1 MNNMN
6 TTTKQLLKATII
18 ACIAV
23 VTITLLVCNPKH
35 SNNDMAQN
43 GNLRRLDDS
52 IAALAPSALQ
62 AIEKGMNEADDSTTY
77 YEYMLRKALFYSL
90 TEHPE
95 RADTLID
102 SVKTFVT
109 QQDDGYYATN
119 GTCLSPRLNSLMAGA
134 KACQAARYMSN
145 HRDPRRI
152 VALNKETY
160 NLLLNSNSKHNLP
173 KTCANMADAYMLCND
188 LPNAAKWY
196 QRALFLVDS
205 LELPQKENIT
215 LYMGLAQIYVT
226 LRNYYKAKF
235 YNDQTEPHVKEMS
248 PSMQAYYVNNLGNY
262 YYFQGDYK
270 NALQTFLRMK
280 KLLEQHGMVRT
291 FDMYLCKINLADVY
305 LNLGKLNDAT
315 AMLDDVEPYFRAQ
328 GDNTSIYYCNTI
340 RFGIAVRAGRKKEAG
355 RLMADKTDESLIPYT
370 LVNIRNKYKRRY
382 YELTGNYD
390 KAYALLNR
398 SIAYND
404 SIEHNLSNMRTAEIM
419 SRFTT
424 DTLQLHRDLAIEHK
438 NAEIQSIKF
447 TSTLAISIAVT
458 SILLLILW
466 YLYLR
471 KRRFKIQLRMMSLKL
486 DNVRNRISPHFMF
499 NVLNNR
505 IIKSDVKESNELT
518 ELAQLIRA
526 NLDMSSTLGV
536 ELQKELEFVQQ
547 YIRVESYLMGDDFH
561 FNIDIA
567 PDVDASSVR
576 IPSMFIQIMTEN
588 SIKHALRNKEGI
600 KLLSITVRREQHNTV
615 IKVTDN
621 GPGFNPATL
630 RRKTGM
636 NIISQTI
643 AVINVRNK
651 DKIRFAIRNIYSP
664 DGQQTKG
671 CEATLKVPDGV
682 KIESNKQSYRV
693 KQTI

>member
-43 GNLRRLDDS
+43 GNMRWLDDS

-62 AIEKGMNEADDSTTY
+62 AIERGMNEANDSTTY
-77 YEYMLRKALFYSL
+77 YEYVLREARYYSL
-90 TEHPE
+90 TERPE

-102 SVKTFVT
+102 RVTAFVMH
-109 QQDDGYYATN
+109 QDDGYYAIN
-119 GTCLSPRLNSLMAGA
+119 GTCLSPRLNSLIAGT
-134 KACQAARYMSN
+134 KACQAARDMSC
-145 HRDPRRI
+145 HRDPRHI
-152 VALNKETY
+152 VSLYNDTY
-160 NLLLNSNSKHNLP
+160 QLLLNSDSKHNLP
-173 KTCANMADAYMLCND
+173 KTCANMADAFLLCND

-196 QRALFLVDS
+196 RRALFLVDS
-205 LELPQKENIT
+205 LDLPQKENIT
-215 LYMGLAQIYVT
+215 LYMGLAQIYLT
-226 LRNYYKAKF
+226 LRNYNKAKL
-235 YNDQTEPHVKEMS
+235 YYDQTEPHVKEMS
-248 PSMQAYYVNNLGNY
+248 PSMQAYYINNLGNF

-270 NALQTFLRMK
+270 HALLTFLRMK
-280 KLLEQHGMVRT
+280 KMLEQHGMVRT
-291 FDMYLCKINLADVY
+291 FDMYLCKINLADVF

-315 AMLDDVEPYFRAQ
+315 AMLDEVEPYFRAQ

-340 RFGIAVRAGRKKEAG
+340 RFGIAVRAGRMQEAG

-370 LVNIRNKYKRRY
+370 LVNIRNRYKRRY

-404 SIEHNLSNMRTAEIM
+404 SIEHNLSNMRTTEIM

-471 KRRFKIQLRMMSLKL
+471 KRRFKIQLRMMNLKL
-486 DNVRNRISPHFMF
+486 DNIRNRISPHFMF

-576 IPSMFIQIMTEN
+576 IPSMFIQILTEN
-588 SIKHALRNKEGI
+588 AIKHALRNKEGI

-615 IKVTDN
+615 IRVTDN

-682 KIESNKQSYRV
+682 KIE
-693 KQTI
+693 

>member
-1 MNNMN
+1 MN

-35 SNNDMAQN
+35 SNNETAQN
-43 GNLRRLDDS
+43 GNLRWLDDS

-62 AIEKGMNEADDSTTY
+62 AIERGMNEANDSTTY
-77 YEYMLRKALFYSL
+77 YEYVLREARYYSL
-90 TEHPE
+90 TERPE

-102 SVKTFVT
+102 RVTAFVMH
-109 QQDDGYYATN
+109 QDDGYYAIN

-152 VALNKETY
+152 VALNRETY
-160 NLLLNSNSKHNLP
+160 NLLLNSDSKHNLP
-173 KTCANMADAYMLCND
+173 KTCANMADAYLLCND

-196 QRALFLVDS
+196 RRALFLVDS
-205 LELPQKENIT
+205 LDLPQKENIT

-226 LRNYYKAKF
+226 LRNYDKAKL
-235 YNDQTEPHVKEMS
+235 YYDQTEPHVKEMS
-248 PSMQAYYVNNLGNY
+248 PSMQAYYINNLGNY
-262 YYFQGDYK
+262 YYYQDDYK
-270 NALQTFLRMK
+270 NALQSFLRMK

-340 RFGIAVRAGRKKEAG
+340 RFGIAVRAGRMQEAG
-355 RLMADKTDESLIPYT
+355 RLMADKTDDSLIPYT

-390 KAYALLNR
+390 KAYALLNK

-404 SIEHNLSNMRTAEIM
+404 SIEHNLSNMRSAEIM

-471 KRRFKIQLRMMSLKL
+471 KRRFKIQLRMMNLKL
-486 DNVRNRISPHFMF
+486 DNIRNRISPHFMF

-561 FNIDIA
+561 FSIDIA

-576 IPSMFIQIMTEN
+576 IPSMFIQILTEN
-588 SIKHALRNKEGI
+588 AIKHALRNKEGI

-615 IKVTDN
+615 IRVTDN

-682 KIESNKQSYRV
+682 KIE
-693 KQTI
+693 

>member
-1 MNNMN
+1 MKKMN
-6 TTTKQLLKATII
+6 TTIKQLLKAITT

-23 VTITLLVCNPKH
+23 IIIALQACNAKQ
-35 SNNDMAQN
+35 SNDETAQN
-43 GNLRRLDDS
+43 GNMRWLDDS

-77 YEYMLRKALFYSL
+77 YEYMLRKAQYYSL
-90 TEHPE
+90 TDSPE

-134 KACQAARYMSN
+134 KACQAARYMSV

-160 NLLLNSNSKHNLP
+160 NLLLNSDSKHNLP

-196 QRALFLVDS
+196 RRALFLVDS

-215 LYMGLAQIYVT
+215 LYMGLAQIYLT
-226 LRNYYKAKF
+226 LRNYSKAKF

-270 NALQTFLRMK
+270 NALQTFMRMK

-340 RFGIAVRAGRKKEAG
+340 RFGIAVRAGRMHEAE
-355 RLMADKTDESLIPYT
+355 RLMADKTDDSLIPYT

-382 YELTGNYD
+382 YELTGDYS

-404 SIEHNLSNMRTAEIM
+404 SIEQNLSNMRSAEIL

-424 DTLQLHRDLAIEHK
+424 DTLQLHHDLAIEHK

-471 KRRFKIQLRMMSLKL
+471 KRRFKMQLRMMSLKL

-576 IPSMFIQIMTEN
+576 IPSMFIQILTEN
-588 SIKHALRNKEGI
+588 AIKHALRNKEGV

-615 IKVTDN
+615 IRVTDN

-651 DKIRFAIRNIYSP
+651 VKIRFAIRNIYSP
-664 DGQQTKG
+664 DGRQIKG

-682 KIESNKQSYRV
+682 KIE
-693 KQTI
+693 

>member
-43 GNLRRLDDS
+43 GNMRWLDDS

-62 AIEKGMNEADDSTTY
+62 AIERGMNEANDSTTY
-77 YEYMLRKALFYSL
+77 YEYVLREARYYSL
-90 TEHPE
+90 TERPE

-102 SVKTFVT
+102 RVTAFVMH
-109 QQDDGYYATN
+109 QDDGYYAIN
-119 GTCLSPRLNSLMAGA
+119 GTCLSPRLNSLIAGT
-134 KACQAARYMSN
+134 KACQAARDMSC
-145 HRDPRRI
+145 HRDPRHI
-152 VALNKETY
+152 VSLYNDTY
-160 NLLLNSNSKHNLP
+160 QLLLNSDSKHNLP
-173 KTCANMADAYMLCND
+173 KTCANMADAFLLCND

-196 QRALFLVDS
+196 RRALFLVDS
-205 LELPQKENIT
+205 LDLPQKENIT
-215 LYMGLAQIYVT
+215 LYMGLAQIYLT
-226 LRNYYKAKF
+226 LRNYNKAKL
-235 YNDQTEPHVKEMS
+235 YYDQTEPHVKEMS
-248 PSMQAYYVNNLGNY
+248 PSMQAYYINNLGNF

-270 NALQTFLRMK
+270 HALLTFLRMK
-280 KLLEQHGMVRT
+280 KMLEQHGMVRT
-291 FDMYLCKINLADVY
+291 FDMYLCKINLADVF

-315 AMLDDVEPYFRAQ
+315 AMLDDIEPYFRAQ

-340 RFGIAVRAGRKKEAG
+340 RFGIAVRAGRMQEAG

-370 LVNIRNKYKRRY
+370 LVNIRNRYKRRY

-404 SIEHNLSNMRTAEIM
+404 SIEHNLSNMRTTEIM

-471 KRRFKIQLRMMSLKL
+471 KRRFKMQLRMMNLKL
-486 DNVRNRISPHFMF
+486 DNIRNRISPHFMF

-567 PDVDASSVR
+567 PDVDTSRVK

-615 IKVTDN
+615 IRVTDN

-664 DGQQTKG
+664 DGQQIKG

-682 KIESNKQSYRV
+682 KIE
-693 KQTI
+693 

>member
-62 AIEKGMNEADDSTTY
+62 AIERGMNEANDSTTY
-77 YEYMLRKALFYSL
+77 YEYVLREARYYSL
-90 TEHPE
+90 TERPE

-102 SVKTFVT
+102 RVTAFVMH
-109 QQDDGYYATN
+109 QDDGYYAIN

-152 VALNKETY
+152 VALNRETY

-196 QRALFLVDS
+196 RRALFLVDS
-205 LELPQKENIT
+205 LDLPQKENIT
-215 LYMGLAQIYVT
+215 LYMGLAQIYLT
-226 LRNYYKAKF
+226 LRNYNKAKL
-235 YNDQTEPHVKEMS
+235 YYDQTEPHVKEMS
-248 PSMQAYYVNNLGNY
+248 PSMQAYYINNLGNF

-270 NALQTFLRMK
+270 HALLTFLRMK
-280 KLLEQHGMVRT
+280 KMLEQHGMVRT
-291 FDMYLCKINLADVY
+291 FDMYLCKINLADVF

-340 RFGIAVRAGRKKEAG
+340 RFGIAVRAGRMQEAG

-370 LVNIRNKYKRRY
+370 LVNIRNRYKRRY

-390 KAYALLNR
+390 KAYALLNK

-404 SIEHNLSNMRTAEIM
+404 SIEHNLSNMRSAEIM

-471 KRRFKIQLRMMSLKL
+471 KRRFKIQLRMMNLKL
-486 DNVRNRISPHFMF
+486 DNIRNRISPHFMF

-547 YIRVESYLMGDDFH
+547 YVRVESYLMGDDFH

-576 IPSMFIQIMTEN
+576 IPSMFIQILTEN
-588 SIKHALRNKEGI
+588 AIKHALRNKEGI

-615 IKVTDN
+615 IRVTDN

-682 KIESNKQSYRV
+682 KIE
-693 KQTI
+693 

>member
-1 MNNMN
+1 MN
-6 TTTKQLLKATII
+6 TIAKQLLQATTTACMVVIII
-18 ACIAV
+18 ALQA
-23 VTITLLVCNPKH
+23 CNPKQD
-35 SNNDMAQN
+35 NDQTAEN
-43 GNLRRLDDS
+43 SNLRWLDDS

-62 AIEKGMNEADDSTTY
+62 AIERGMNEADDSTTY

-102 SVKTFVT
+102 RVTAFVMH
-109 QQDDGYYATN
+109 QDDGYYATN
-119 GTCLSPRLNSLMAGA
+119 GTCLSPRLNSLMAGT

-173 KTCANMADAYMLCND
+173 KTCANMADAYLLCND

-196 QRALFLVDS
+196 RRALFLVDS
-205 LELPQKENIT
+205 LDLPQKENIT

-226 LRNYYKAKF
+226 LRDYNKAKF
-235 YNDQTEPHVKEMS
+235 YNDQTEPHVKDMS
-248 PSMQAYYVNNLGNY
+248 PSMQAYYINNLGNF

-270 NALQTFLRMK
+270 HALLTFLRMK
-280 KLLEQHGMVRT
+280 KMLERHGMVRT
-291 FDMYLCKINLADVY
+291 FDMYLCKINLADVF
-305 LNLGKLNDAT
+305 LNLGKLDKAT
-315 AMLDDVEPYFRAQ
+315 AMLDDIEPYFRAQ

-340 RFGIAVRAGRKKEAG
+340 RFGIAVRAGRMQEAG
-355 RLMADKTDESLIPYT
+355 RIMADKTDESLIPYT
-370 LVNIRNKYKRRY
+370 LVNIRNRYKRRY

-404 SIEHNLSNMRTAEIM
+404 SIEHNLSNMRTTEIM

-471 KRRFKIQLRMMSLKL
+471 KRRFKMQLRMMNLKL
-486 DNVRNRISPHFMF
+486 DNIRNRISPHFMF

-567 PDVDASSVR
+567 PDVDAGSVR
-576 IPSMFIQIMTEN
+576 IPSMFIQILTEN
-588 SIKHALRNKEGI
+588 AIKHALRNKEGV

-615 IKVTDN
+615 IRVTDN

-682 KIESNKQSYRV
+682 KIE
-693 KQTI
+693 

>member
-1 MNNMN
+1 MN
-6 TTTKQLLKATII
+6 TIAKQLLQATTTACMVVIII
-18 ACIAV
+18 ALQA
-23 VTITLLVCNPKH
+23 CNPKQD
-35 SNNDMAQN
+35 NDQTAEN
-43 GNLRRLDDS
+43 SNLRWLDDS

-62 AIEKGMNEADDSTTY
+62 AIERGMNEANDSTTY
-77 YEYMLRKALFYSL
+77 YEYVLREARYYSL
-90 TEHPE
+90 TERPE

-102 SVKTFVT
+102 RVTAFVMH
-109 QQDDGYYATN
+109 QDDGYYAIN
-119 GTCLSPRLNSLMAGA
+119 GTCLSPRLNSLIAGT
-134 KACQAARYMSN
+134 KACQAARDMSC
-145 HRDPRRI
+145 HRDPRHI
-152 VALNKETY
+152 VSLYNDTY
-160 NLLLNSNSKHNLP
+160 QLLLNSDSKHNLP

-196 QRALFLVDS
+196 RRALFLVDS
-205 LELPQKENIT
+205 LDLPQKENIT
-215 LYMGLAQIYVT
+215 LYMGLAQIYLT
-226 LRNYYKAKF
+226 LRNYNKAKL
-235 YNDQTEPHVKEMS
+235 YYDQTEPHVKEMS
-248 PSMQAYYVNNLGNY
+248 PSMQAYYINNLGNF

-270 NALQTFLRMK
+270 HALLTFLRMK
-280 KLLEQHGMVRT
+280 KMLEQHGMVRT
-291 FDMYLCKINLADVY
+291 FDMYLCKINLADVF

-340 RFGIAVRAGRKKEAG
+340 RFGIAVRAGRMQEAG
-355 RLMADKTDESLIPYT
+355 RIMANKTDESLIPYT

-382 YELTGNYD
+382 YELTGDYD
-390 KAYALLNR
+390 KAYALLNK

-424 DTLQLHRDLAIEHK
+424 DTLQLHHDLAIEHK

-471 KRRFKIQLRMMSLKL
+471 KRRFKVQLRMMNLKL

-576 IPSMFIQIMTEN
+576 IPSMFIQILTEN
-588 SIKHALRNKEGI
+588 AIKHALRNKEGI

-615 IKVTDN
+615 IRVTDN

-682 KIESNKQSYRV
+682 KIE
-693 KQTI
+693 

>member
-18 ACIAV
+18 ACIAI
-23 VTITLLVCNPKH
+23 VTITLLVCNPKQ

-62 AIEKGMNEADDSTTY
+62 AIERGMNEANDSTTY
-77 YEYMLRKALFYSL
+77 YEYVLREARYYRL
-90 TEHPE
+90 TERPE

-102 SVKTFVT
+102 RVTAFVMH
-109 QQDDGYYATN
+109 QDDGYYAIN

-152 VALNKETY
+152 VALNRETY

-173 KTCANMADAYMLCND
+173 KTCANMADAYLLCND
-188 LPNAAKWY
+188 LTNAAKWY
-196 QRALFLVDS
+196 RRALFLVDS
-205 LELPQKENIT
+205 LDLPQKENIT
-215 LYMGLAQIYVT
+215 LYMGLAQIYLT
-226 LRNYYKAKF
+226 LRNYSKAKF

-248 PSMQAYYVNNLGNY
+248 PSMQAYYINNLGNF

-270 NALQTFLRMK
+270 HALLTFLRMK
-280 KLLEQHGMVRT
+280 KMLEQHGMVRT
-291 FDMYLCKINLADVY
+291 FDMYLCKINLADVF

-340 RFGIAVRAGRKKEAG
+340 RFGIAVRAGRMQEAG

-370 LVNIRNKYKRRY
+370 LVNIRNRYKRRY
-382 YELTGNYD
+382 YELTGDYS

-398 SIAYND
+398 SISYND
-404 SIEHNLSNMRTAEIM
+404 SIEHNLSNMRSAEIM

-547 YIRVESYLMGDDFH
+547 YVRVESYLMGDDFH

-576 IPSMFIQIMTEN
+576 IPSMFIQILTEN
-588 SIKHALRNKEGI
+588 AIKHALRNKEGI

-615 IKVTDN
+615 IRVTDN

-651 DKIRFAIRNIYSP
+651 DKIRFAIRNICSP
-664 DGQQTKG
+664 DGQQIKG

-682 KIESNKQSYRV
+682 KIE
-693 KQTI
+693 

>member
-62 AIEKGMNEADDSTTY
+62 AIERGMNEANDSTTY
-77 YEYMLRKALFYSL
+77 YEYVLREARYYSL
-90 TEHPE
+90 TERPE

-102 SVKTFVT
+102 RVTAFVMH
-109 QQDDGYYATN
+109 QDDGYYAIN

-152 VALNKETY
+152 VALNRETY

-340 RFGIAVRAGRKKEAG
+340 RFGIAVRAGRMQEAG

-370 LVNIRNKYKRRY
+370 LVNIRNRYKRRY
-382 YELTGNYD
+382 YEHIGDYS

-404 SIEHNLSNMRTAEIM
+404 SIEHNLSNMRSAEIM

-471 KRRFKIQLRMMSLKL
+471 KRRFKIQLRMMNLKL
-486 DNVRNRISPHFMF
+486 DNIRNRISPHFMF

-615 IKVTDN
+615 IRVTDN

-682 KIESNKQSYRV
+682 KIE
-693 KQTI
+693 

>member
-1 MNNMN
+1 
-6 TTTKQLLKATII
+6 
-18 ACIAV
+18 
-23 VTITLLVCNPKH
+23 
-35 SNNDMAQN
+35 
-43 GNLRRLDDS
+43 
-52 IAALAPSALQ
+52 
-62 AIEKGMNEADDSTTY
+62 MNEANDSTTY
-77 YEYMLRKALFYSL
+77 YEYVLREARYYRL
-90 TEHPE
+90 TERPE

-102 SVKTFVT
+102 RVTAFVMH
-109 QQDDGYYATN
+109 QDDGYYAIN

-152 VALNKETY
+152 VSLYNDTY
-160 NLLLNSNSKHNLP
+160 QLLLNSDSKHNLP
-173 KTCANMADAYMLCND
+173 KTCANMADAYLLCND

-196 QRALFLVDS
+196 RRALFLVDS

-215 LYMGLAQIYVT
+215 LYIGLAQIYLT
-226 LRNYYKAKF
+226 LRNYNKAKL
-235 YNDQTEPHVKEMS
+235 YYDQTEPHVKEMS
-248 PSMQAYYVNNLGNY
+248 PSMQAYYINNLGNF

-270 NALQTFLRMK
+270 HALLTFLRMK
-280 KLLEQHGMVRT
+280 KMLEQHGMVRT
-291 FDMYLCKINLADVY
+291 FDMYLCKINLADVF

-340 RFGIAVRAGRKKEAG
+340 RFGIAVRAGRMQEAG

-370 LVNIRNKYKRRY
+370 LVNIRNRYKRRY

-404 SIEHNLSNMRTAEIM
+404 SIEHNLSNMRSAEIM

-471 KRRFKIQLRMMSLKL
+471 KRRFKIQLRMMNLKL
-486 DNVRNRISPHFMF
+486 DNIRNRISPHFMF

-576 IPSMFIQIMTEN
+576 IPSMFIQILTEN
-588 SIKHALRNKEGI
+588 AIKHALRNKEGI

-615 IKVTDN
+615 IRVTDN

-682 KIESNKQSYRV
+682 KIE
-693 KQTI
+693 

>member
-62 AIEKGMNEADDSTTY
+62 AIEKGMNEANDSTTY

-102 SVKTFVT
+102 RVTAFVMH
-109 QQDDGYYATN
+109 QDDGYYAIN

-152 VALNKETY
+152 VALNRETY

-196 QRALFLVDS
+196 RRALFLVDS

-248 PSMQAYYVNNLGNY
+248 PSMQAYYINNLGNF

-270 NALQTFLRMK
+270 HALLTFLRMK
-280 KLLEQHGMVRT
+280 KMLEQHGMVRT

-340 RFGIAVRAGRKKEAG
+340 RFGIAVRAGRMQEAG
-355 RLMADKTDESLIPYT
+355 RIMADKTDESLIPYT
-370 LVNIRNKYKRRY
+370 LVNIRNRYKRRY

-471 KRRFKIQLRMMSLKL
+471 KRRFKIQLRMMNLKL

-567 PDVDASSVR
+567 PDVDTSKVK

-615 IKVTDN
+615 IRVTDN

-682 KIESNKQSYRV
+682 KIE
-693 KQTI
+693 

>member
-62 AIEKGMNEADDSTTY
+62 AIERGMNEANDSTTY
-77 YEYMLRKALFYSL
+77 YEYVLREARYYRL
-90 TEHPE
+90 TERPE

-102 SVKTFVT
+102 RVTAFVMH
-109 QQDDGYYATN
+109 QDDGYYAIN

-152 VALNKETY
+152 VALNRETY

-173 KTCANMADAYMLCND
+173 KTCANMADAYLLCND
-188 LPNAAKWY
+188 LTNAAKWY
-196 QRALFLVDS
+196 RRALFLVDS
-205 LELPQKENIT
+205 LDLPQKENIT
-215 LYMGLAQIYVT
+215 LYMGLAQIYLT
-226 LRNYYKAKF
+226 LRNYNKAKL
-235 YNDQTEPHVKEMS
+235 YYDQTEPHVKEMS

-305 LNLGKLNDAT
+305 LNLGKLDKAT

-340 RFGIAVRAGRKKEAG
+340 RFGIAVRAGRMHEAE
-355 RLMADKTDESLIPYT
+355 RLMADKTDDSLIPYT

-382 YELTGNYD
+382 YELTGDYS

-404 SIEHNLSNMRTAEIM
+404 SIEQNLSNMRSAEIL

-424 DTLQLHRDLAIEHK
+424 DTLQLHHDLAIEHK

-471 KRRFKIQLRMMSLKL
+471 KRRFKMQLRMMNLKL

-576 IPSMFIQIMTEN
+576 IPSMFIQILTEN
-588 SIKHALRNKEGI
+588 AIKHALRNKEGV

-615 IKVTDN
+615 IRVTDN

-651 DKIRFAIRNIYSP
+651 VKIRFAIRNICSP

-682 KIESNKQSYRV
+682 KIE
-693 KQTI
+693 

>member
-1 MNNMN
+1 MKKMN
-6 TTTKQLLKATII
+6 TIAKQLLQATTTACMAVIII
-18 ACIAV
+18 ALQA
-23 VTITLLVCNPKH
+23 CNPKQD
-35 SNNDMAQN
+35 NDQTAEN
-43 GNLRRLDDS
+43 SNLRWLDDS

-62 AIEKGMNEADDSTTY
+62 AIEKGMNEANDSTTY
-77 YEYMLRKALFYSL
+77 YEYVLREARYYSL
-90 TEHPE
+90 TERPE

-102 SVKTFVT
+102 RVTAFVMH
-109 QQDDGYYATN
+109 QDDGYYAIN

-152 VALNKETY
+152 VALNRETY
-160 NLLLNSNSKHNLP
+160 NLLLNSDSKHNLP

-196 QRALFLVDS
+196 RRALFLVDS
-205 LELPQKENIT
+205 LDLPQKENIT
-215 LYMGLAQIYVT
+215 LYMGLAQIYLT
-226 LRNYYKAKF
+226 LRNYNKAKL
-235 YNDQTEPHVKEMS
+235 YYDQTEPHVKEMS
-248 PSMQAYYVNNLGNY
+248 PSMQAYYINNLGNF

-270 NALQTFLRMK
+270 HALLTFLRMK
-280 KLLEQHGMVRT
+280 KMLEQHSMVRT

-315 AMLDDVEPYFRAQ
+315 AMLDDVEPYFRTQ

-340 RFGIAVRAGRKKEAG
+340 RFGIAVRAGRMQEAG

-370 LVNIRNKYKRRY
+370 LVNIRNRYKRRY
-382 YELTGNYD
+382 YELTGDYS

-404 SIEHNLSNMRTAEIM
+404 SIEHNLSNMRSAEIM

-471 KRRFKIQLRMMSLKL
+471 KRRFKIQLRMMNLKL
-486 DNVRNRISPHFMF
+486 DNIRNRISPHFMF

-547 YIRVESYLMGDDFH
+547 YVRVESYLMGDDFH

-576 IPSMFIQIMTEN
+576 IPSMFIQILTEN
-588 SIKHALRNKEGI
+588 AIKHALRNKEGI

-615 IKVTDN
+615 IRVTDN

-682 KIESNKQSYRV
+682 KIE
-693 KQTI
+693 

>member
-43 GNLRRLDDS
+43 GNMRWLDDS

-62 AIEKGMNEADDSTTY
+62 AIERGMNEANDSTTY
-77 YEYMLRKALFYSL
+77 YEYVLREARYYSL
-90 TEHPE
+90 TERPE

-102 SVKTFVT
+102 RVTAFVMH
-109 QQDDGYYATN
+109 QDDGYYAIN
-119 GTCLSPRLNSLMAGA
+119 GTCLSPRLNSLIAGA

-145 HRDPRRI
+145 HRDPRHI
-152 VALNKETY
+152 VSLYNDTY
-160 NLLLNSNSKHNLP
+160 QLLLNSDSKHNLP
-173 KTCANMADAYMLCND
+173 KTCANMADAFLLCND

-196 QRALFLVDS
+196 RRALFLVDS
-205 LELPQKENIT
+205 LDLPQKENIT
-215 LYMGLAQIYVT
+215 LYMGLAQIYLT
-226 LRNYYKAKF
+226 LRNYNKAKL
-235 YNDQTEPHVKEMS
+235 YYDQTEPHVKDMS
-248 PSMQAYYVNNLGNY
+248 PSMQAYYINNLGNF

-270 NALQTFLRMK
+270 HALLTFLRMK
-280 KLLEQHGMVRT
+280 KMLEQHGMVRT
-291 FDMYLCKINLADVY
+291 FDMYLCKINLADVF

-315 AMLDDVEPYFRAQ
+315 AMLDEVEPYFRAQ

-340 RFGIAVRAGRKKEAG
+340 RFGIAVRAGRMQEAG

-370 LVNIRNKYKRRY
+370 LVNIRNRYKRRY

-404 SIEHNLSNMRTAEIM
+404 SIEHNLSNMRTTEIM

-471 KRRFKIQLRMMSLKL
+471 KRRFKIQLRMMNLKL
-486 DNVRNRISPHFMF
+486 DNIRNRISPHFMF

-561 FNIDIA
+561 FSIDIA
-567 PDVDASSVR
+567 PDVDTSRVK
-576 IPSMFIQIMTEN
+576 IPSMFIQILTEN
-588 SIKHALRNKEGI
+588 AIKHALRNKEGI

-615 IKVTDN
+615 IRVTDN

-682 KIESNKQSYRV
+682 KIE
-693 KQTI
+693 

>member
-1 MNNMN
+1 MKKMN
-6 TTTKQLLKATII
+6 TTIKQLLKAITT

-23 VTITLLVCNPKH
+23 IIIALQACNAKQ
-35 SNNDMAQN
+35 SNDETAQN
-43 GNLRRLDDS
+43 GNMRWLDDS

-77 YEYMLRKALFYSL
+77 YEYMLRKAQYYSL
-90 TEHPE
+90 TDSPE

-134 KACQAARYMSN
+134 KACQAARYMSV

-152 VALNKETY
+152 VALNNETY
-160 NLLLNSNSKHNLP
+160 NLLLNSDSKHNLP

-196 QRALFLVDS
+196 RRALFLVDS

-215 LYMGLAQIYVT
+215 LYMGLAQIYLT
-226 LRNYYKAKF
+226 LRNYSKAKF

-305 LNLGKLNDAT
+305 LNLGKLDKAT
-315 AMLDDVEPYFRAQ
+315 AMLDDVEPYFIAQ

-340 RFGIAVRAGRKKEAG
+340 RFGIAVRAGRMHEAE
-355 RLMADKTDESLIPYT
+355 RIMADKTDDSLIPYT

-382 YELTGNYD
+382 YELTGDYS

-404 SIEHNLSNMRTAEIM
+404 SIEQNLSNMRSAEIL

-424 DTLQLHRDLAIEHK
+424 DTLQLHHDLAIEHK

-471 KRRFKIQLRMMSLKL
+471 KRRFKMQLRMMNLKL

-576 IPSMFIQIMTEN
+576 IPSMFIQILTEN
-588 SIKHALRNKEGI
+588 AIKHALRNKEGV

-615 IKVTDN
+615 IRVTDN

-651 DKIRFAIRNIYSP
+651 VKIRFAIRNICSP

-682 KIESNKQSYRV
+682 KIE
-693 KQTI
+693 

>member
-1 MNNMN
+1 MN
-6 TTTKQLLKATII
+6 TIAKQLLQATTTACMVVIII
-18 ACIAV
+18 ALQA
-23 VTITLLVCNPKH
+23 CNPKQD
-35 SNNDMAQN
+35 NDQTAEN
-43 GNLRRLDDS
+43 GNLRWLDDS

-62 AIEKGMNEADDSTTY
+62 AIERGMNEADDSTTY
-77 YEYMLRKALFYSL
+77 YEYMLRKAIFYSL

-102 SVKTFVT
+102 RVTAFVMH
-109 QQDDGYYATN
+109 QDDGYYTTN

-152 VALNKETY
+152 VSLYNDTY
-160 NLLLNSNSKHNLP
+160 RLLLNSDSKHNLP
-173 KTCANMADAYMLCND
+173 KTCANMADAYLLCND

-196 QRALFLVDS
+196 RRALFLVDS
-205 LELPQKENIT
+205 LDLPQKENIT

-226 LRNYYKAKF
+226 LRNYNKAKF
-235 YNDQTEPHVKEMS
+235 YYDQTEPHVKDMS
-248 PSMQAYYVNNLGNY
+248 PSMQAYYINNLGNF

-270 NALQTFLRMK
+270 NALLTFLRMK
-280 KLLEQHGMVRT
+280 KMLEQHGMART
-291 FDMYLCKINLADVY
+291 FDMYLCKINLADVF
-305 LNLGKLNDAT
+305 LNLGKLDKAS
-315 AMLDDVEPYFRAQ
+315 AMLDDIEPYFRAQ

-340 RFGIAVRAGRKKEAG
+340 RFGIAVKAGRMQEAG
-355 RLMADKTDESLIPYT
+355 RIMANKTDESLIPYT
-370 LVNIRNKYKRRY
+370 LVNIRNRYKRRY
-382 YELTGNYD
+382 YELTGNYN
-390 KAYALLNR
+390 KAYALLNK

-424 DTLQLHRDLAIEHK
+424 DTLQLHLDLAIEHK

-471 KRRFKIQLRMMSLKL
+471 KRRFKIQLRMMNLKL

-547 YIRVESYLMGDDFH
+547 YVRVESYLMGDDFN
-561 FNIDIA
+561 FSIDIA

-576 IPSMFIQIMTEN
+576 IPSMFIQILTEN
-588 SIKHALRNKEGI
+588 AIKHALRNKEGI

-615 IKVTDN
+615 IRVTDN
-621 GPGFNPATL
+621 GPGFNHATL

-682 KIESNKQSYRV
+682 KIE
-693 KQTI
+693 

>member
-62 AIEKGMNEADDSTTY
+62 AIEKGMNEANDSTTY
-77 YEYMLRKALFYSL
+77 YEYVQREARYYSL
-90 TEHPE
+90 TERPE

-102 SVKTFVT
+102 RVTAFVMH
-109 QQDDGYYATN
+109 QDDGYYAIN

-152 VALNKETY
+152 VALNRETY
-160 NLLLNSNSKHNLP
+160 NLLLNSDSKHNLP
-173 KTCANMADAYMLCND
+173 KTCANMADAYLLCND

-196 QRALFLVDS
+196 RRALFLVDS
-205 LELPQKENIT
+205 LDLPQKENIT
-215 LYMGLAQIYVT
+215 LYMGLAQIYLT
-226 LRNYYKAKF
+226 LRNYNKAKL
-235 YNDQTEPHVKEMS
+235 YYYQTEPHVKDMS
-248 PSMQAYYVNNLGNY
+248 PSMQAYYINNLGNF

-270 NALQTFLRMK
+270 HALLTFLRMK
-280 KLLEQHGMVRT
+280 KMLEQHGMVRT
-291 FDMYLCKINLADVY
+291 FDMYLCKINLADVF
-305 LNLGKLNDAT
+305 LNLGKLVNAT
-315 AMLDDVEPYFRAQ
+315 AMLDDVEPYFRTQ

-340 RFGIAVRAGRKKEAG
+340 RFGIAVRAGRMHEAE
-355 RLMADKTDESLIPYT
+355 RIMADKTDESLIPYT
-370 LVNIRNKYKRRY
+370 LVNIRNRYKRRY

-390 KAYALLNR
+390 KAYALLNK

-471 KRRFKIQLRMMSLKL
+471 KRRFKIQLRMMNLKL

-576 IPSMFIQIMTEN
+576 IPSMFIQILTEN
-588 SIKHALRNKEGI
+588 AIKHALRNKEGI

-615 IKVTDN
+615 IRVTDN
-621 GPGFNPATL
+621 GPGFNHATL

-682 KIESNKQSYRV
+682 KIE
-693 KQTI
+693 

>member
-1 MNNMN
+1 MKKMN
-6 TTTKQLLKATII
+6 TTIKQLLKAITT

-23 VTITLLVCNPKH
+23 IIIALQACNAKQ
-35 SNNDMAQN
+35 SNDETAQN
-43 GNLRRLDDS
+43 GNMRWLDDS
-52 IAALAPSALQ
+52 IAALAPSVLQ

-77 YEYMLRKALFYSL
+77 YEYMLRKAQYYSL
-90 TEHPE
+90 TDSPE

-134 KACQAARYMSN
+134 KACQAARYMSV

-152 VALNKETY
+152 VALNNETY

-196 QRALFLVDS
+196 RRALFLVDS

-215 LYMGLAQIYVT
+215 LYMGLAQIYLT
-226 LRNYYKAKF
+226 LRNYSKAKF

-305 LNLGKLNDAT
+305 LNLGKLDKAT
-315 AMLDDVEPYFRAQ
+315 AMLDDVEPYFRAH

-340 RFGIAVRAGRKKEAG
+340 RFGIAVRAGRMHEAE
-355 RLMADKTDESLIPYT
+355 RLMADKTDDSLIPYT

-382 YELTGNYD
+382 YELTGDYS

-404 SIEHNLSNMRTAEIM
+404 SIEQNLSNMRSAEIL

-424 DTLQLHRDLAIEHK
+424 DTLQLHHDLAIEHK

-547 YIRVESYLMGDDFH
+547 YVRVESYLMGDDFH

-576 IPSMFIQIMTEN
+576 IPSMFIQILTEN
-588 SIKHALRNKEGI
+588 AIKHALRNKEGV

-615 IKVTDN
+615 IRVTDN

-651 DKIRFAIRNIYSP
+651 VKIRFAIRNICSP
-664 DGQQTKG
+664 DGQQIKG

-682 KIESNKQSYRV
+682 KIE
-693 KQTI
+693 

>member
-43 GNLRRLDDS
+43 GNMRWLDDS

-62 AIEKGMNEADDSTTY
+62 AIERGMNEANDSTTY
-77 YEYMLRKALFYSL
+77 YEYVLREARYYSL
-90 TEHPE
+90 TERPE

-102 SVKTFVT
+102 RVTAFVMH
-109 QQDDGYYATN
+109 QDDGYYAIN
-119 GTCLSPRLNSLMAGA
+119 GTCLSPRLNSLIAGT
-134 KACQAARYMSN
+134 KACQAARDMSC
-145 HRDPRRI
+145 HRDPRHI
-152 VALNKETY
+152 VSLYNDTY
-160 NLLLNSNSKHNLP
+160 QLLLNSDSKHNLP
-173 KTCANMADAYMLCND
+173 KTCANMADAFLLCND

-196 QRALFLVDS
+196 RRALFLVDS
-205 LELPQKENIT
+205 LDLPQKENIT
-215 LYMGLAQIYVT
+215 LYMGLAQIYLT
-226 LRNYYKAKF
+226 LRNYNKAKL
-235 YNDQTEPHVKEMS
+235 YYDQTKPHVKDMS
-248 PSMQAYYVNNLGNY
+248 PSMQAYYINNLGNF

-270 NALQTFLRMK
+270 HALLTFLRMK
-280 KLLEQHGMVRT
+280 KMLEQHGMVRT
-291 FDMYLCKINLADVY
+291 FDMYLCKINLADVF

-340 RFGIAVRAGRKKEAG
+340 RFGIAVRAGRMQEAG

-370 LVNIRNKYKRRY
+370 LVNIRNRYKRRY
-382 YELTGNYD
+382 YELTGDYS

-398 SIAYND
+398 SISYND
-404 SIEHNLSNMRTAEIM
+404 SIEHNLSNMRTTEIM

-471 KRRFKIQLRMMSLKL
+471 KRRFKIQLRMMNLKL
-486 DNVRNRISPHFMF
+486 DNIRNRISPHFMF

-576 IPSMFIQIMTEN
+576 IPSMFIQILTEN
-588 SIKHALRNKEGI
+588 ALKHALRNKEGI

-615 IKVTDN
+615 IRVTDN

-651 DKIRFAIRNIYSP
+651 DKIRFAIRNICSP

-682 KIESNKQSYRV
+682 KIE
-693 KQTI
+693 

>member
-62 AIEKGMNEADDSTTY
+62 AIERGMNEADDSTTY

-102 SVKTFVT
+102 RVTAFVT

-160 NLLLNSNSKHNLP
+160 NLLLNSDSKHNLP

-196 QRALFLVDS
+196 RRALFLVDS

-270 NALQTFLRMK
+270 NALQSFLRMK

-370 LVNIRNKYKRRY
+370 LVNIRNRYKRRY

-390 KAYALLNR
+390 KAYALLNK

-404 SIEHNLSNMRTAEIM
+404 SIEHNLSNMRSAEIM

-471 KRRFKIQLRMMSLKL
+471 KRRFKIQLRMMNLKL
-486 DNVRNRISPHFMF
+486 DNIRNRISPHFMF

-576 IPSMFIQIMTEN
+576 IPSMFIQILTEN
-588 SIKHALRNKEGI
+588 AIKHALRNKEGI

-615 IKVTDN
+615 IRVTDN

-682 KIESNKQSYRV
+682 KIE
-693 KQTI
+693 

>member
-43 GNLRRLDDS
+43 GNLQRLDDS

-62 AIEKGMNEADDSTTY
+62 AIEKGMNEANDSTTY

-102 SVKTFVT
+102 RVTAFVMH
-109 QQDDGYYATN
+109 QDDGYYAIN

-152 VALNKETY
+152 VALNRETY
-160 NLLLNSNSKHNLP
+160 NLLLNSDSKHNLP

-248 PSMQAYYVNNLGNY
+248 PSMQAYYINNLGNF

-270 NALQTFLRMK
+270 HALLTFLRMK
-280 KLLEQHGMVRT
+280 KMLERHGMVRT
-291 FDMYLCKINLADVY
+291 FDMYLCKINLADVF

-340 RFGIAVRAGRKKEAG
+340 RFGIAVRAGRMQEAG

-370 LVNIRNKYKRRY
+370 LVNIRNRYKRRY
-382 YELTGNYD
+382 YEHIGDYS

-404 SIEHNLSNMRTAEIM
+404 SIEHNLSNMRSAEIM

-471 KRRFKIQLRMMSLKL
+471 KRRFKIQLRMMNLKL

-547 YIRVESYLMGDDFH
+547 YVRVESYLMGDDFH

-576 IPSMFIQIMTEN
+576 IPSMFIQILTEN
-588 SIKHALRNKEGI
+588 AIKHALRNKEGI

-615 IKVTDN
+615 IRVTDN

-682 KIESNKQSYRV
+682 KIE
-693 KQTI
+693 

>member
-43 GNLRRLDDS
+43 GNLRWLDDS

-62 AIEKGMNEADDSTTY
+62 AIERGMNEANDSTTY
-77 YEYMLRKALFYSL
+77 YEYVLREARYYSL
-90 TEHPE
+90 TERPE

-102 SVKTFVT
+102 RVTAFVMH
-109 QQDDGYYATN
+109 QDDGYYAIN
-119 GTCLSPRLNSLMAGA
+119 GTCLSPRLNSLIAGA

-145 HRDPRRI
+145 HRDPRHI
-152 VALNKETY
+152 VSLYNDTY
-160 NLLLNSNSKHNLP
+160 QLLLNSDSKHNLP
-173 KTCANMADAYMLCND
+173 KTCANMADAFLLCND

-196 QRALFLVDS
+196 RRALFLVDS
-205 LELPQKENIT
+205 LDLPQKENIT
-215 LYMGLAQIYVT
+215 LYMGLAQIYLT
-226 LRNYYKAKF
+226 LRNYNKAKL
-235 YNDQTEPHVKEMS
+235 YYDQTEPHVKDMS
-248 PSMQAYYVNNLGNY
+248 PSMQAYYINNLGNF

-270 NALQTFLRMK
+270 HALLTFLRMK
-280 KLLEQHGMVRT
+280 KMLEQHGMVRT
-291 FDMYLCKINLADVY
+291 FDMYLCKINLADVF

-315 AMLDDVEPYFRAQ
+315 AMLDEVEPYFRAQ

-340 RFGIAVRAGRKKEAG
+340 RFGIAVRAGRMQEAG

-370 LVNIRNKYKRRY
+370 LVNIRNRYKRRY

-404 SIEHNLSNMRTAEIM
+404 SIEHNLSNMRTTEIM

-471 KRRFKIQLRMMSLKL
+471 KRRFKIQLRMMNLKL
-486 DNVRNRISPHFMF
+486 DNIRNRISPHFMF

-576 IPSMFIQIMTEN
+576 IPSMFIQILTEN
-588 SIKHALRNKEGI
+588 AIKHALRNKEGI

-615 IKVTDN
+615 IRVTDN

-664 DGQQTKG
+664 DGQQIKG

-682 KIESNKQSYRV
+682 KIE
-693 KQTI
+693 

>member
-1 MNNMN
+1 MKKMN
-6 TTTKQLLKATII
+6 TTIKQLLKAITT

-23 VTITLLVCNPKH
+23 IIIALQACNAKQ
-35 SNNDMAQN
+35 SNDETAQN
-43 GNLRRLDDS
+43 GNMRWLDDS

-62 AIEKGMNEADDSTTY
+62 AIEKGMKEADDSTTY
-77 YEYMLRKALFYSL
+77 YEYMLRKAQYYSL
-90 TEHPE
+90 TDSPE

-134 KACQAARYMSN
+134 KACQAARYMSV

-152 VALNKETY
+152 VALNNETY

-196 QRALFLVDS
+196 RRALFLVDS

-215 LYMGLAQIYVT
+215 LYMGLAQIYLT
-226 LRNYYKAKF
+226 LRNYSKAKF

-305 LNLGKLNDAT
+305 LNLGKLDKAT
-315 AMLDDVEPYFRAQ
+315 AMLDDVEPYFIAQ

-340 RFGIAVRAGRKKEAG
+340 RFGIAVRAGRMHEAE
-355 RLMADKTDESLIPYT
+355 RLMADKTDDSLIPYT

-382 YELTGNYD
+382 YELTGDYS

-404 SIEHNLSNMRTAEIM
+404 SIEQNLSNMRSAEIL

-424 DTLQLHRDLAIEHK
+424 DTLQLHHDLAIEHK

-471 KRRFKIQLRMMSLKL
+471 KRRFKMQLRMMNLKL

-547 YIRVESYLMGDDFH
+547 YVRVESYLMGDDFH

-576 IPSMFIQIMTEN
+576 IPSMFIQILTEN
-588 SIKHALRNKEGI
+588 AIKHALRNKEGV

-615 IKVTDN
+615 IRVTDN

-651 DKIRFAIRNIYSP
+651 DKIRFAIRNICSP
-664 DGQQTKG
+664 DGQQIKG

-682 KIESNKQSYRV
+682 KIE
-693 KQTI
+693 

>member
-62 AIEKGMNEADDSTTY
+62 AIERGMNEANDSTTY
-77 YEYMLRKALFYSL
+77 YEYVLREARYYSL
-90 TEHPE
+90 TERPE

-102 SVKTFVT
+102 RVTAFVMH
-109 QQDDGYYATN
+109 QDDGYYAIN
-119 GTCLSPRLNSLMAGA
+119 GTCLSPRLNSLIAGA

-152 VALNKETY
+152 VALNRETY

-196 QRALFLVDS
+196 RRALFLVDS

-340 RFGIAVRAGRKKEAG
+340 RFGIAVRAGRMHEAE
-355 RLMADKTDESLIPYT
+355 RIMADKTDDSLIPYT

-390 KAYALLNR
+390 KAYALLNK

-471 KRRFKIQLRMMSLKL
+471 KRRFKIQLRMMNLKL
-486 DNVRNRISPHFMF
+486 DNIRNRISPHFMF

-547 YIRVESYLMGDDFH
+547 YVRVESYLMGDDFN
-561 FNIDIA
+561 FSIDIA
-567 PDVDASSVR
+567 PDVDTSRVK

-588 SIKHALRNKEGI
+588 SIKHALRNKEGV

-615 IKVTDN
+615 IRVTDN

-651 DKIRFAIRNIYSP
+651 VKIRFAIRNIYSP
-664 DGQQTKG
+664 DRQQTKG

-682 KIESNKQSYRV
+682 KIE
-693 KQTI
+693 

>member
-43 GNLRRLDDS
+43 GNMRWLDDS

-62 AIEKGMNEADDSTTY
+62 AIERGMNEANDSTTY
-77 YEYMLRKALFYSL
+77 YEYVLREARYYSL
-90 TEHPE
+90 TERPE

-102 SVKTFVT
+102 RVTAFVMH
-109 QQDDGYYATN
+109 QDDGYYAIN
-119 GTCLSPRLNSLMAGA
+119 GTCLSPRLNSLIAGT
-134 KACQAARYMSN
+134 KACQAARDMSC
-145 HRDPRRI
+145 HRDPRHI
-152 VALNKETY
+152 VSLYNDTY
-160 NLLLNSNSKHNLP
+160 QLLLNSNSKHNLP

-196 QRALFLVDS
+196 RRALFLVDS
-205 LELPQKENIT
+205 LDLPQKENIT
-215 LYMGLAQIYVT
+215 LYMGLAQIYLT
-226 LRNYYKAKF
+226 LRNYNKAKL
-235 YNDQTEPHVKEMS
+235 YYDQTEPHVKEMS
-248 PSMQAYYVNNLGNY
+248 PSMQAYYINNLGNF

-270 NALQTFLRMK
+270 HALLTFLRMK
-280 KLLEQHGMVRT
+280 KMLEQHGMVRT
-291 FDMYLCKINLADVY
+291 FDMYLCKINLADVF

-340 RFGIAVRAGRKKEAG
+340 RFGIAVRAGRMQEAG

-370 LVNIRNKYKRRY
+370 LVNIRNRYKRRY

-404 SIEHNLSNMRTAEIM
+404 SIEHNLSNMRTTEIM

-471 KRRFKIQLRMMSLKL
+471 KRRFKIQLRMMNLKL
-486 DNVRNRISPHFMF
+486 DNIRNRISPHFMF

-567 PDVDASSVR
+567 PDVDAGSVR
-576 IPSMFIQIMTEN
+576 IPSMFIQILTEN
-588 SIKHALRNKEGI
+588 AIKHALRNKEGV

-615 IKVTDN
+615 IRVTDN

-664 DGQQTKG
+664 DGQQIKG

-682 KIESNKQSYRV
+682 KIE
-693 KQTI
+693 

>member
-62 AIEKGMNEADDSTTY
+62 AIERGMNEANDSTTY
-77 YEYMLRKALFYSL
+77 YEYVLREARYYSL
-90 TEHPE
+90 TERPE

-102 SVKTFVT
+102 RVTAFVMH
-109 QQDDGYYATN
+109 QDDGYYAIN

-152 VALNKETY
+152 VALNRETY

-404 SIEHNLSNMRTAEIM
+404 SIEHNLSNMRSAEIM

-471 KRRFKIQLRMMSLKL
+471 KRRFKIQLRMMNLKL
-486 DNVRNRISPHFMF
+486 DNIRNRISPHFMF

-547 YIRVESYLMGDDFH
+547 YVRVESYLMGDDFH

-576 IPSMFIQIMTEN
+576 IPSMFIQILTEN
-588 SIKHALRNKEGI
+588 AIKHALRNKEGI

-615 IKVTDN
+615 IRVTDN

-682 KIESNKQSYRV
+682 KIE
-693 KQTI
+693 

>member
-62 AIEKGMNEADDSTTY
+62 AIERGMNEANDSTTY
-77 YEYMLRKALFYSL
+77 YEYVLREARYYSL
-90 TEHPE
+90 TERPE

-102 SVKTFVT
+102 RVTAFVMH
-109 QQDDGYYATN
+109 QDDGYYAIN
-119 GTCLSPRLNSLMAGA
+119 GTCLSPRLNSLIAGA

-152 VALNKETY
+152 VALNRETY

-173 KTCANMADAYMLCND
+173 KTCANMADAYLLCND

-196 QRALFLVDS
+196 RRALFLVDS
-205 LELPQKENIT
+205 LDLPQKENIT
-215 LYMGLAQIYVT
+215 LYMGLAQIYLT
-226 LRNYYKAKF
+226 LRNYNKAKL
-235 YNDQTEPHVKEMS
+235 YYDQTEPHVKEMS
-248 PSMQAYYVNNLGNY
+248 PSMQAYYINNLGNF

-270 NALQTFLRMK
+270 HALLTFLRMK
-280 KLLEQHGMVRT
+280 KMLEQHGMMRT
-291 FDMYLCKINLADVY
+291 FDMYLCKINLADVF

-340 RFGIAVRAGRKKEAG
+340 RFGIAVRAGRMQEAG

-370 LVNIRNKYKRRY
+370 LVNIRNRYKRRY

-398 SIAYND
+398 SISYND
-404 SIEHNLSNMRTAEIM
+404 SIEHNLSNMRSAEIM

-466 YLYLR
+466 YLHLR
-471 KRRFKIQLRMMSLKL
+471 KRRFKIQLRMMNLKL
-486 DNVRNRISPHFMF
+486 DNIRNRISPHFMF

-576 IPSMFIQIMTEN
+576 IPSMFIQILTEN

-615 IKVTDN
+615 IRVTDN
-621 GPGFNPATL
+621 GPGFNHATL

-682 KIESNKQSYRV
+682 KIE
-693 KQTI
+693 

>member
-43 GNLRRLDDS
+43 GNMRWLDDS

-196 QRALFLVDS
+196 RRALFLVDS

-248 PSMQAYYVNNLGNY
+248 PSMQAYYINNLGNF

-270 NALQTFLRMK
+270 NALQSFLRMK

-340 RFGIAVRAGRKKEAG
+340 RFGIAVRAGRMQEAG

-370 LVNIRNKYKRRY
+370 LVNIRNRYKRRY

-390 KAYALLNR
+390 KAYALLNK

-404 SIEHNLSNMRTAEIM
+404 SIEHNLSNMRSAEIM

-447 TSTLAISIAVT
+447 TSTLAISIAIT

-471 KRRFKIQLRMMSLKL
+471 KRRFKIQLRMMNLKL

-561 FNIDIA
+561 FSIDIA
-567 PDVDASSVR
+567 PDVDASSIR
-576 IPSMFIQIMTEN
+576 IPSMFIQILTEN
-588 SIKHALRNKEGI
+588 AIKHALRNKEGI

-615 IKVTDN
+615 IRVTDN

-682 KIESNKQSYRV
+682 KIE
-693 KQTI
+693 

>member
-1 MNNMN
+1 MKKMN
-6 TTTKQLLKATII
+6 TTIKQLLKAITT

-23 VTITLLVCNPKH
+23 IIIALQACNAKQ
-35 SNNDMAQN
+35 SNDETAQN
-43 GNLRRLDDS
+43 GNMRWLDDS

-62 AIEKGMNEADDSTTY
+62 AIEKGMKEADDSTTY
-77 YEYMLRKALFYSL
+77 YEYMLRKAQYYSL
-90 TEHPE
+90 TDSPE

-134 KACQAARYMSN
+134 KACQAARYMSV

-196 QRALFLVDS
+196 RRALFLVDS

-215 LYMGLAQIYVT
+215 LYMGLAQIYLT
-226 LRNYYKAKF
+226 LRNYSKAKF

-315 AMLDDVEPYFRAQ
+315 AMLDDVEPYFIAQ

-340 RFGIAVRAGRKKEAG
+340 RFGIAVRAGRMHEAE
-355 RLMADKTDESLIPYT
+355 RLMADKTDDSLIPYT

-382 YELTGNYD
+382 YELTGDYS

-404 SIEHNLSNMRTAEIM
+404 SIEQNLSNMRSAEIL

-424 DTLQLHRDLAIEHK
+424 DTLLLHHDLAIEHK

-547 YIRVESYLMGDDFH
+547 YVRVESYLMGDDFH

-576 IPSMFIQIMTEN
+576 IPSMFIQILTEN
-588 SIKHALRNKEGI
+588 AIKHALRNKEGV

-615 IKVTDN
+615 IRVSDN

-651 DKIRFAIRNIYSP
+651 VKIRFAIRNICSP
-664 DGQQTKG
+664 DGQQIKG

-682 KIESNKQSYRV
+682 KIE
-693 KQTI
+693 

>member
-23 VTITLLVCNPKH
+23 VTITLLVCNPKQ

-43 GNLRRLDDS
+43 GNMRWLDDS

-62 AIEKGMNEADDSTTY
+62 AIERGMNEADDSTTY
-77 YEYMLRKALFYSL
+77 YEYVLREARYYSL
-90 TEHPE
+90 TERPE

-102 SVKTFVT
+102 RVTAFVT

-134 KACQAARYMSN
+134 KACQAARDMSC
-145 HRDPRRI
+145 HRDPRHI
-152 VALNKETY
+152 VSLYNDTY
-160 NLLLNSNSKHNLP
+160 QLLLNSDSKHNLP
-173 KTCANMADAYMLCND
+173 KTCANMADAYLLCND

-196 QRALFLVDS
+196 RRALFLVDS
-205 LELPQKENIT
+205 LNLPQKENIT

-226 LRNYYKAKF
+226 LRNYDKAKL
-235 YNDQTEPHVKEMS
+235 YYDQTEPHVKDMS
-248 PSMQAYYVNNLGNY
+248 PSMQAYYINNLGNF
-262 YYFQGDYK
+262 YYFQDDYK
-270 NALQTFLRMK
+270 NALQSFLRMK
-280 KLLEQHGMVRT
+280 KLLEQHGMMRT

-340 RFGIAVRAGRKKEAG
+340 RFGIAVRAGRMHEAE
-355 RLMADKTDESLIPYT
+355 RIMADKTDDSLIPYT

-390 KAYALLNR
+390 KAYALLNK

-438 NAEIQSIKF
+438 NTEIQSIKF

-466 YLYLR
+466 VLYLR
-471 KRRFKIQLRMMSLKL
+471 KRRFKVQLNMMNLKL

-505 IIKSDVKESNELT
+505 IIKSDAKETNELT

-536 ELQKELEFVQQ
+536 ELQKELEFV
-547 YIRVESYLMGDDFH
+547 
-561 FNIDIA
+561 
-567 PDVDASSVR
+567 
-576 IPSMFIQIMTEN
+576 
-588 SIKHALRNKEGI
+588 
-600 KLLSITVRREQHNTV
+600 
-615 IKVTDN
+615 
-621 GPGFNPATL
+621 
-630 RRKTGM
+630 
-636 NIISQTI
+636 
-643 AVINVRNK
+643 
-651 DKIRFAIRNIYSP
+651 
-664 DGQQTKG
+664 
-671 CEATLKVPDGV
+671 
-682 KIESNKQSYRV
+682 
-693 KQTI
+693 

>member
-43 GNLRRLDDS
+43 GNLRWLDDS

-77 YEYMLRKALFYSL
+77 YEYMLRKARFYSL
-90 TEHPE
+90 TDSPE

-109 QQDDGYYATN
+109 QQDDGYYAIN

-134 KACQAARYMSN
+134 KACQAARYMSV

-152 VALNKETY
+152 VALNNETY
-160 NLLLNSNSKHNLP
+160 NLLLNSDSKHNLP
-173 KTCANMADAYMLCND
+173 KTCANMADAYLLCND

-196 QRALFLVDS
+196 RRALFLVDS
-205 LELPQKENIT
+205 LDLPQKENIT
-215 LYMGLAQIYVT
+215 LYMGLAQIYLT
-226 LRNYYKAKF
+226 LRNYNKAKL
-235 YNDQTEPHVKEMS
+235 YYDQTEPHVKEMS
-248 PSMQAYYVNNLGNY
+248 PSMQAYYINNLGNF

-270 NALQTFLRMK
+270 HALLTFLRMK
-280 KLLEQHGMVRT
+280 KMLERHGMVRT

-340 RFGIAVRAGRKKEAG
+340 RFGIAVRAGRMQEAG

-370 LVNIRNKYKRRY
+370 LVNIRNRYKRRY

-404 SIEHNLSNMRTAEIM
+404 SIEHNLSNMRTTEIM

-471 KRRFKIQLRMMSLKL
+471 KRRFKIQLRMMNLKL
-486 DNVRNRISPHFMF
+486 DNIRNRISPHFMF

-547 YIRVESYLMGDDFH
+547 YVRVESYLMGDDFH

-576 IPSMFIQIMTEN
+576 IPSMFIQILTEN
-588 SIKHALRNKEGI
+588 AIKHALRNKEGI

-615 IKVTDN
+615 IRVTDN

-643 AVINVRNK
+643 AVINLRNK

-682 KIESNKQSYRV
+682 KIE
-693 KQTI
+693 

>member
-1 MNNMN
+1 MKKMN
-6 TTTKQLLKATII
+6 TIAKQLLQATTTACMAVIII
-18 ACIAV
+18 ALQA
-23 VTITLLVCNPKH
+23 CNPKQD
-35 SNNDMAQN
+35 NDQTAEN
-43 GNLRRLDDS
+43 SNLRWLDDS

-62 AIEKGMNEADDSTTY
+62 AIEKGMNEANDSTTY
-77 YEYMLRKALFYSL
+77 YEYVLREARYYSL
-90 TEHPE
+90 TERPE

-102 SVKTFVT
+102 RVTAFVMH
-109 QQDDGYYATN
+109 QDDGYYAIN

-152 VALNKETY
+152 VALNRETY
-160 NLLLNSNSKHNLP
+160 NLLLNSDSKHNLP

-196 QRALFLVDS
+196 RRALFLVDS
-205 LELPQKENIT
+205 LDLPQKENIT
-215 LYMGLAQIYVT
+215 LYMGLAQIYLT
-226 LRNYYKAKF
+226 LRNYNKAKL
-235 YNDQTEPHVKEMS
+235 YYDQTEPHVKEMS
-248 PSMQAYYVNNLGNY
+248 PSMQAYYINNLGNF

-270 NALQTFLRMK
+270 HALLTFLRMK
-280 KLLEQHGMVRT
+280 KMLEQHSMVRT

-315 AMLDDVEPYFRAQ
+315 AMLDDVEPYFRTQ

-340 RFGIAVRAGRKKEAG
+340 RFGIAVRAGRMQEAG
-355 RLMADKTDESLIPYT
+355 RIMADKTDESLIPYT
-370 LVNIRNKYKRRY
+370 LVNIRNRYKRRY

-471 KRRFKIQLRMMSLKL
+471 KRRFKIQLRMMNLKL
-486 DNVRNRISPHFMF
+486 DNIRNRISPHFMF

-547 YIRVESYLMGDDFH
+547 YVRVESYLMGDDFH

-576 IPSMFIQIMTEN
+576 IPSMFIQILTEN
-588 SIKHALRNKEGI
+588 AIKHALRNKGGI

-615 IKVTDN
+615 IRVTDN

-682 KIESNKQSYRV
+682 KIE
-693 KQTI
+693 

>member
-43 GNLRRLDDS
+43 GNLRWLDDS

-62 AIEKGMNEADDSTTY
+62 AIERGMNEANDSTTY
-77 YEYMLRKALFYSL
+77 YEYVLREARYYSL
-90 TEHPE
+90 TERPE

-102 SVKTFVT
+102 RVTAFVMH
-109 QQDDGYYATN
+109 QDDGYYAIN
-119 GTCLSPRLNSLMAGA
+119 GTCLSPRLNSLIAGT
-134 KACQAARYMSN
+134 KACQAARDMSC
-145 HRDPRRI
+145 HRDPRHI
-152 VALNKETY
+152 VSLYNDTY
-160 NLLLNSNSKHNLP
+160 QLLLNSDSKHNLP
-173 KTCANMADAYMLCND
+173 KTCANMADAFLLCND

-196 QRALFLVDS
+196 RRALFLVDS
-205 LELPQKENIT
+205 LDLPQKENIT
-215 LYMGLAQIYVT
+215 LYMGLAQIYLT
-226 LRNYYKAKF
+226 LRNYNKAKL
-235 YNDQTEPHVKEMS
+235 YYDQTEPHVKEMS
-248 PSMQAYYVNNLGNY
+248 PSMQAYYINNLGNF

-270 NALQTFLRMK
+270 HALLTFLRMK
-280 KLLEQHGMVRT
+280 KMLEQHGMVRT
-291 FDMYLCKINLADVY
+291 FDMYLCKINLADVF

-340 RFGIAVRAGRKKEAG
+340 RFGIAVRAGRMQEAG

-370 LVNIRNKYKRRY
+370 LVNIRNRYKRRY
-382 YELTGNYD
+382 YELTGDYS

-404 SIEHNLSNMRTAEIM
+404 SIEHNLSNMRSAEIM

-471 KRRFKIQLRMMSLKL
+471 KRRFKIQLRMMNLKL
-486 DNVRNRISPHFMF
+486 DNIRNRISPHFMF

-547 YIRVESYLMGDDFH
+547 YIRVESYLMGDDFN
-561 FNIDIA
+561 FSIDIA
-567 PDVDASSVR
+567 PDVDTSRVK

-615 IKVTDN
+615 IRVTDN

-682 KIESNKQSYRV
+682 KIE
-693 KQTI
+693 

>member
-62 AIEKGMNEADDSTTY
+62 AIERGMNEANDSTTY
-77 YEYMLRKALFYSL
+77 YEYVLREARYYSL
-90 TEHPE
+90 TERPE

-102 SVKTFVT
+102 RVTAFVMH
-109 QQDDGYYATN
+109 QDDGYYAIN

-152 VALNKETY
+152 VALNRETY

-404 SIEHNLSNMRTAEIM
+404 SIEHNLSNMRSAEIM

-471 KRRFKIQLRMMSLKL
+471 KRRFKIQLRMMNLKL
-486 DNVRNRISPHFMF
+486 DNIRNRISPHFMF

-576 IPSMFIQIMTEN
+576 IPSMFIQILTEN
-588 SIKHALRNKEGI
+588 AIKHALRNKEGI

-615 IKVTDN
+615 IRVTDN

-682 KIESNKQSYRV
+682 KIE
-693 KQTI
+693 

>member
-1 MNNMN
+1 MKKMN
-6 TTTKQLLKATII
+6 TTIKQLLQAITT

-23 VTITLLVCNPKH
+23 IIIALQACNAKQ
-35 SNNDMAQN
+35 SNDETAQN
-43 GNLRRLDDS
+43 GNMRWLDDS

-77 YEYMLRKALFYSL
+77 YEYMLRKAQYYSL
-90 TEHPE
+90 TDSPE

-109 QQDDGYYATN
+109 QQDDDYYATN

-134 KACQAARYMSN
+134 KACQAARYMSV

-152 VALNKETY
+152 VALNNETY
-160 NLLLNSNSKHNLP
+160 NLLLNSDSKHNLP

-196 QRALFLVDS
+196 RRALFLVDS

-215 LYMGLAQIYVT
+215 LYMGLAQIYLT
-226 LRNYYKAKF
+226 LRNYSKAKF

-315 AMLDDVEPYFRAQ
+315 AMLDDVEPYFIAQ

-340 RFGIAVRAGRKKEAG
+340 RFGIAVRAGRMHEAE
-355 RLMADKTDESLIPYT
+355 RLMADKTDDSLIPYT

-382 YELTGNYD
+382 YELTGDYS

-404 SIEHNLSNMRTAEIM
+404 SIEQNLSNMRSAEIL

-424 DTLQLHRDLAIEHK
+424 DTLQLHHDLAIEHK

-547 YIRVESYLMGDDFH
+547 YVRVESYLMGDDFH

-576 IPSMFIQIMTEN
+576 IPSMFIQILTEN
-588 SIKHALRNKEGI
+588 AIKHALRNKEGV

-615 IKVTDN
+615 IRVTDN

-651 DKIRFAIRNIYSP
+651 VKIRFAIRNICSP
-664 DGQQTKG
+664 DGQQIKG

-682 KIESNKQSYRV
+682 KIE
-693 KQTI
+693 

>member
-62 AIEKGMNEADDSTTY
+62 AIERGMNEANDSTTY
-77 YEYMLRKALFYSL
+77 YEYVLREARYYSL
-90 TEHPE
+90 TERPE

-102 SVKTFVT
+102 RVTAFVMH
-109 QQDDGYYATN
+109 QDDGYYAIN
-119 GTCLSPRLNSLMAGA
+119 GTCLSPRLNSLIAGA
-134 KACQAARYMSN
+134 KACQAARDMSC
-145 HRDPRRI
+145 HRDPRHI
-152 VALNKETY
+152 VSLYNDTY
-160 NLLLNSNSKHNLP
+160 QLLLNSDSKHNLP
-173 KTCANMADAYMLCND
+173 KTCANMADAFLLCND

-196 QRALFLVDS
+196 RRALFLVDS
-205 LELPQKENIT
+205 LDLPQKENIT
-215 LYMGLAQIYVT
+215 LYMGLAQIYLT
-226 LRNYYKAKF
+226 LRNYNKAKL
-235 YNDQTEPHVKEMS
+235 YYDQTEPHVKEMS
-248 PSMQAYYVNNLGNY
+248 PSMQAYYINNLGNF

-270 NALQTFLRMK
+270 HALLTFLRMK
-280 KLLEQHGMVRT
+280 KMLEQHGMVRT
-291 FDMYLCKINLADVY
+291 FDMYLCKINLADVF

-340 RFGIAVRAGRKKEAG
+340 RFGIAVRAGRMQEAG

-370 LVNIRNKYKRRY
+370 LVNIRNRYKRRY

-404 SIEHNLSNMRTAEIM
+404 SIEHNLSNMRSAEIM

-471 KRRFKIQLRMMSLKL
+471 KRRFKIQLRMMNLKL
-486 DNVRNRISPHFMF
+486 DNIRNRISPHFMF

-547 YIRVESYLMGDDFH
+547 YIRVESYLMGDDFN
-561 FNIDIA
+561 FSLDIA
-567 PDVDASSVR
+567 PDVDTSRVK
-576 IPSMFIQIMTEN
+576 IPSMFIQILTEN

-615 IKVTDN
+615 IRVTDN

-643 AVINVRNK
+643 AVINVHNK
-651 DKIRFAIRNIYSP
+651 VKIRFAIRNIYSP

-682 KIESNKQSYRV
+682 KIE
-693 KQTI
+693 

>member
-43 GNLRRLDDS
+43 GNMRWLDDS

-62 AIEKGMNEADDSTTY
+62 AIERGMNEANDSTTY
-77 YEYMLRKALFYSL
+77 YEYVLREARYYSL
-90 TEHPE
+90 TERPE

-102 SVKTFVT
+102 RVTAFVMH
-109 QQDDGYYATN
+109 QDDGYYAIN
-119 GTCLSPRLNSLMAGA
+119 GTCLSPRLNSLIAGA

-145 HRDPRRI
+145 HRDPRHI
-152 VALNKETY
+152 VSLYNDTY
-160 NLLLNSNSKHNLP
+160 QLLLNSDSKHNLP
-173 KTCANMADAYMLCND
+173 KTCANMADAFLLCND

-196 QRALFLVDS
+196 RRALFLVDS

-215 LYMGLAQIYVT
+215 LYMGLAQIYLT
-226 LRNYYKAKF
+226 LRNYNKAKL
-235 YNDQTEPHVKEMS
+235 YYDQTEPHVKEMS
-248 PSMQAYYVNNLGNY
+248 PSMQAYYINNLGNF

-270 NALQTFLRMK
+270 HALLTFLRMK
-280 KLLEQHGMVRT
+280 KMLEQHGMVRT

-315 AMLDDVEPYFRAQ
+315 AMLDDVEPYSRAQ

-340 RFGIAVRAGRKKEAG
+340 RFGIAVRAGRMQEAEH
-355 RLMADKTDESLIPYT
+355 LMADKTDESLIPYT
-370 LVNIRNKYKRRY
+370 LVNIRNRYKRRY

-404 SIEHNLSNMRTAEIM
+404 SIEHNLSNMRTTEIM

-471 KRRFKIQLRMMSLKL
+471 KRRFKIQLRMMNLKL
-486 DNVRNRISPHFMF
+486 DNIRNRISPHFMF

-547 YIRVESYLMGDDFH
+547 YVRVESYLMGDDFH

-576 IPSMFIQIMTEN
+576 IPSMFIQILTEN
-588 SIKHALRNKEGI
+588 AIKHALRNKQGI

-615 IKVTDN
+615 IRVTDN

-651 DKIRFAIRNIYSP
+651 VKIRFAIRNIYSP
-664 DGQQTKG
+664 DRQQTKG
-671 CEATLKVPDGV
+671 CEATLKVPDGA
-682 KIESNKQSYRV
+682 KIE
-693 KQTI
+693 

>member
-43 GNLRRLDDS
+43 GNLRWLDDS

-62 AIEKGMNEADDSTTY
+62 AIERGMNEANDSTTY
-77 YEYMLRKALFYSL
+77 YEYVLREARYYRL
-90 TEHPE
+90 TERPE

-102 SVKTFVT
+102 RVTAFVMH
-109 QQDDGYYATN
+109 QDDGYYAIN

-134 KACQAARYMSN
+134 KACQAARYMSV
-145 HRDPRRI
+145 HRNPRRI
-152 VALNKETY
+152 VALNNETY
-160 NLLLNSNSKHNLP
+160 NLLLNSDSKHNLP

-196 QRALFLVDS
+196 RRALFLVDS

-215 LYMGLAQIYVT
+215 LYMGLAQIYLT
-226 LRNYYKAKF
+226 LRNYNKAKL
-235 YNDQTEPHVKEMS
+235 YYDQTEPHVKEMS
-248 PSMQAYYVNNLGNY
+248 PSMQAYYINNLGNF

-270 NALQTFLRMK
+270 HALLTFLRMK
-280 KLLEQHGMVRT
+280 KMLEQHGMVRT

-315 AMLDDVEPYFRAQ
+315 AMLDDVEPYFRTQ

-340 RFGIAVRAGRKKEAG
+340 RFGIAVRAGRMQEAG

-370 LVNIRNKYKRRY
+370 LVNIRNRYKRRY
-382 YELTGNYD
+382 YELTGDYS

-471 KRRFKIQLRMMSLKL
+471 KRRFKIQLRMMNLKL
-486 DNVRNRISPHFMF
+486 DNIRNRISPHFMF

-547 YIRVESYLMGDDFH
+547 YVRVESYLMGDDFH

-576 IPSMFIQIMTEN
+576 IPSMFIQILTEN
-588 SIKHALRNKEGI
+588 AIKHALRNKEGV

-615 IKVTDN
+615 IRVTDN

-682 KIESNKQSYRV
+682 KIE
-693 KQTI
+693 